1 MAHCGDKSKTFKFG
15 ERNSGTKTLSGHA
28 QDYDVLFETCLQ
40 KKALFEDP
48 EFPCNVSNVY
58 GSKTP
63 EEKLLWKRP
72 RELCENPQFIK
83 DGFSRFDVKQGELG
97 NCWMVAST
105 AILAMHKDLLARVV
119 PEPQNFDED
128 KYAGIFHFRLWQD
141 NRWVDV
147 PVDDR
152 LPVNEDGELLFMC
165 SRTKDEFWSALLEKA
180 FAKLHG
186 GYAALEGGSGVEAM
200 LTFTGGLSEQIDLSE
215 PHKDFYKT
223 LQKAFE
229 RSSLLTCSIL
239 EEEKGGKGLSVLH
252 EYSLTGVNK
261 VTLPDVGTIELVRL
275 RNPWGSSEWK
285 GPWGDTSKKWKQV
298 SEEKKQELG
307 LVVKSDGEFWMSM
320 EDFLKHFQLLDI
332 CHLGP
337 DTLSSHT
344 TGESA
349 SKRWEM
355 STFEGAW
362 VPGSNA
368 GGGPSDMEKFA
379 TNPQYLI
386 TLEEPDDD
394 NEDGECT
401 VIVALLQKN
410 RRVFEAKEGMF
421 HSIGFALF
429 EVEDPCSCPVPLTQ
443 EYLED
448 NTKVAEVEEFQA
460 SREVTK
466 RFLLLPGNFCVIPAT
481 EEPDLAGEF
490 LLRIYTEK
498 KSISKEHDETPGII
512 EKPPAILDVCPIDK
526 EDDGAEPTENE
537 NEVDGG
543 EENKE
548 EEEEEIDEDLKRMF
562 NEVAGDEGKVCCES
576 LQTLLKK
583 VFERDGNPQEFS
595 LDICRSMV
603 ALIDDSYTGQ
613 LSVEGFAVLYKNIK
627 EWEVAFKESDKDCTG
642 HLSTYQLRNA
652 LRNAGYSVNQ
662 HVLKG
667 LVLRYGHDRK
677 IGFQDFIGCAVKLMC
692 MISIFD
698 EWDEDKENCVMV
710 TRNEW
715 LKVTMYC

>member
-1 MAHCGDKSKTFKFG
+1 MDVVGELKDPHELEPPHEAQLVSKPAKKQNRRRSSGRKRGHPEKSQGGKQK
-15 ERNSGTKTLSGHA
+15 RKSHTLPPDLGG
-28 QDYDVLFETCLQ
+28 LQ
-40 KKALFEDP
+40 QIL
-48 EFPCNVSNVY
+48 
-58 GSKTP
+58 
-63 EEKLLWKRP
+63 
-72 RELCENPQFIK
+72 
-83 DGFSRFDVKQGELG
+83 FDVPTTSPNAPKPVAAVGEAYRRQRHVVFGLAVFVVITVGFLVAGLVLRRIHTDHLCVTNACAVYSEMLSQSINTEADPCDDLYSYVCDG

-128 KYAGIFHFRLWQD
+128 KYAGIFHFRLWKD

-261 VTLPDVGTIELVRL
+261 VTLPDVGTVELVRL

-285 GPWGDTSKKWKQV
+285 GPWGDKSKKWEQV

-307 LVVKSDGEFWMSM
+307 LVIKTDGEFWMSM

-379 TNPQYLI
+379 TNPQYMI

-401 VIVALLQKN
+401 VIVALLQKD
-410 RRVFEAKEGMF
+410 RRVFEATEGMF
-421 HSIGFALF
+421 RSIGFALY

-448 NTKVAEVEEFQA
+448 NTKVAEVEEFRP

-512 EKPPAILDVCPIDK
+512 EKPPAIFDVCPIDK
-526 EDDGAEPTENE
+526 EDDGAKPTENE

-543 EENKE
+543 EGSKE
-548 EEEEEIDEDLKRMF
+548 EEEIEVDEDLKRMF

-576 LQTLLKK
+576 LQSLLKK

-603 ALIDDSYTGQ
+603 ALIDVS
-613 LSVEGFAVLYKNIK
+613 FPAVN
-627 EWEVAFKESDKDCTG
+627 
-642 HLSTYQLRNA
+642 
-652 LRNAGYSVNQ
+652 
-662 HVLKG
+662 
-667 LVLRYGHDRK
+667 
-677 IGFQDFIGCAVKLMC
+677 
-692 MISIFD
+692 
-698 EWDEDKENCVMV
+698 
-710 TRNEW
+710 
-715 LKVTMYC
+715 